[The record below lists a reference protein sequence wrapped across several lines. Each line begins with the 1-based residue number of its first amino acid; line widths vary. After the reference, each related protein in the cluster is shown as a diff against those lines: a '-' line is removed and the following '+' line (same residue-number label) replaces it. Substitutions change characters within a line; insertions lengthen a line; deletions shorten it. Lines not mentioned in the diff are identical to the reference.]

1 MHNYKELKVWQQ
13 AVDLATDIYKI
24 TAQFPAEEKF
34 GLQSQIRRCA
44 VSVASNIAEGAGRN
58 SDGEFKQFLGIA
70 YGSAYEL
77 ETQLLISKNLAFIAD
92 KEINLVVVKLETIQ
106 KMIYKLKSKL

>member
-13 AVDLATDIYKI
+13 AMDIATEIYRI
-24 TAQFPAEEKF
+24 TALFPAEERY
-34 GLQSQIRRCA
+34 GLQSQIRRSA

-77 ETQLLISKNLAFIAD
+77 EMQLLISRNLAFIAD
-92 KEINLVVVKLETIQ
+92 KDINQVVVKLETVQ
-106 KMIYKLKSKL
+106 KMIYRLKSKL